1 MKNIKEN
8 ISKESIQAIPLFV
21 AYAIYLYFSKNNTE
35 IFFEIVEI
43 FCASIAGS
51 IVVIS
56 GMQKEYKSFYK
67 NFGIAFLPLSL
78 VIFMKVIIK
87 NKLGEYLDIEF
98 EDLLNYW
105 IYYMEYIVIGVAML
119 LTKVGGSRIISGIC
133 YTFTTLLVIATSYIV
148 FIVNIFN
155 FDDTILNILKMAVI
169 PIIFL
174 ILMISIVFDKTILSK
189 EGKQYITVYLTFLLF
204 YQDLYICGDSFG
216 LNLVVEAAI
225 IKYTAYFVIYEGI
238 VKFMFFKDHNEVKI
252 KLENAQKEQKNL
264 NHILNSR
271 NKSLTEYKNLIEKS
285 EKKYGELIES
295 IKDGMVIFYFE
306 KLYYI
311 NREAIKLLG
320 LKSEK
325 EALGKNIYFVL
336 QKLSKDRT
344 LAIKLNDALENKDE
358 KDSRI
363 FKVKNFKKDN
373 REYDITLLKVDDLSK
388 LIYIKDVTEINMNMK
403 TKMEYEEYLKEEI
416 LKNEFYSNIS
426 HELRTP
432 INLIFSALQLNEY
445 YLNNNNIL
453 ATKKNNMAIKQNCLR
468 LIRTINNFIDAN
480 KISEGYLNLNIKGYN
495 IVSVVENITLACV
508 SWTDKIHNTL
518 IFDAEE
524 EEIPVR
530 CDKDAIE
537 RIMLNLLSNSVK
549 YGKENEEILVFVD
562 TKEDEVFIHVRNK
575 GYMIDKEILPYIFD
589 RFTKLNKSLNRE
601 KEGSGLGLFL
611 CKELLKLQGGT
622 IRVECN
628 EEVGTEFIITLP
640 KAYHDEV
647 LAEEEAFDIDLMSEK
662 VETEFSDIYL

>member
-216 LNLVVEAAI
+216 LNLVVEATI

-647 LAEEEAFDIDLMSEK
+647 LEEEEAFDIDLMSEK

>member
-67 NFGIAFLPLSL
+67 NFGIAFIPLSL
-78 VIFMKVIIK
+78 VIFMKFIIK

-119 LTKVGGSRIISGIC
+119 LTKVGGSRIISGIF

-344 LAIKLNDALENKDE
+344 LAIKLNDALTKKDE

-647 LAEEEAFDIDLMSEK
+647 LEEEEAFDIDLMSEK

>member
-133 YTFTTLLVIATSYIV
+133 YTFTILLVIATSYIV

-216 LNLVVEAAI
+216 LNLVVEATI

-647 LAEEEAFDIDLMSEK
+647 LEEEEAFDIDLMSEK

>member
-21 AYAIYLYFSKNNTE
+21 AYAIYLYFSRNNTE

-119 LTKVGGSRIISGIC
+119 LTKRGGSRIISGIC

-271 NKSLTEYKNLIEKS
+271 NKSLIEYKNLIEKS

-344 LAIKLNDALENKDE
+344 LAIKLNDALTKKDE

-562 TKEDEVFIHVRNK
+562 TEEDEVFIHVRNK

-640 KAYHDEV
+640 RAYHDEV
-647 LAEEEAFDIDLMSEK
+647 LEEEEAFDIDLMSEK

>member
-119 LTKVGGSRIISGIC
+119 LTKRGGSRIISGIC

-148 FIVNIFN
+148 FIINIFN
-155 FDDTILNILKMAVI
+155 FDDITLNILKMAVI

-344 LAIKLNDALENKDE
+344 LAIKLNDALTKKDE

-562 TKEDEVFIHVRNK
+562 TEEDEVFIHVRNK

-611 CKELLKLQGGT
+611 SKELLKLQGGT

-640 KAYHDEV
+640 RAYHDEV
-647 LAEEEAFDIDLMSEK
+647 LEEEEAFDIDLMSEK

>member
-344 LAIKLNDALENKDE
+344 LAIKLNDALTKKDE

-562 TKEDEVFIHVRNK
+562 TEEDEVFIHVRNK

-611 CKELLKLQGGT
+611 SKELLKLQGGT

-640 KAYHDEV
+640 RAYHDEV
-647 LAEEEAFDIDLMSEK
+647 LEEEEAFDIDLMSEK

>member
-119 LTKVGGSRIISGIC
+119 LTKRGGSRIISGIC

-148 FIVNIFN
+148 FIINIFN
-155 FDDTILNILKMAVI
+155 FDDITLNILKMAVI

-271 NKSLTEYKNLIEKS
+271 NKSLIEYKNLIEKS

-344 LAIKLNDALENKDE
+344 LAIKLNDALTKKDE

-562 TKEDEVFIHVRNK
+562 TEEDEVFIHVRNK

-611 CKELLKLQGGT
+611 SKELLKLQGGT

-640 KAYHDEV
+640 RAYHDEV
-647 LAEEEAFDIDLMSEK
+647 LEEEEAFDIDLMSEK

>member
-8 ISKESIQAIPLFV
+8 ISKESIQAIPLFM
-21 AYAIYLYFSKNNTE
+21 AYAIYLYFSRNNTE
-35 IFFEIVEI
+35 LFFEIVEI

-119 LTKVGGSRIISGIC
+119 LTKRGGSRIISGIC

-148 FIVNIFN
+148 FIINIFN
-155 FDDTILNILKMAVI
+155 FDDITLNILKMAVI

-271 NKSLTEYKNLIEKS
+271 NKSLIEYKNLIEKS

-344 LAIKLNDALENKDE
+344 LAIKLNDALTKKDE

-562 TKEDEVFIHVRNK
+562 TEEDEVFIHVRNK

-611 CKELLKLQGGT
+611 SKELLKLQGGT

-640 KAYHDEV
+640 RAYHDEV
-647 LAEEEAFDIDLMSEK
+647 LEEEEAFDIDLMSEK

>member
-363 FKVKNFKKDN
+363 
-373 REYDITLLKVDDLSK
+373 
-388 LIYIKDVTEINMNMK
+388 
-403 TKMEYEEYLKEEI
+403 
-416 LKNEFYSNIS
+416 
-426 HELRTP
+426 LR
-432 INLIFSALQLNEY
+432 
-445 YLNNNNIL
+445 
-453 ATKKNNMAIKQNCLR
+453 
-468 LIRTINNFIDAN
+468 
-480 KISEGYLNLNIKGYN
+480 
-495 IVSVVENITLACV
+495 
-508 SWTDKIHNTL
+508 
-518 IFDAEE
+518 
-524 EEIPVR
+524 
-530 CDKDAIE
+530 
-537 RIMLNLLSNSVK
+537 
-549 YGKENEEILVFVD
+549 
-562 TKEDEVFIHVRNK
+562 
-575 GYMIDKEILPYIFD
+575 
-589 RFTKLNKSLNRE
+589 
-601 KEGSGLGLFL
+601 
-611 CKELLKLQGGT
+611 
-622 IRVECN
+622 
-628 EEVGTEFIITLP
+628 
-640 KAYHDEV
+640 
-647 LAEEEAFDIDLMSEK
+647 
-662 VETEFSDIYL
+662 

>member
-119 LTKVGGSRIISGIC
+119 LTKRGGSRIISGIC

-271 NKSLTEYKNLIEKS
+271 NKSLIEYKNLIEKS

-344 LAIKLNDALENKDE
+344 LAIKLNDALTKKDE

-562 TKEDEVFIHVRNK
+562 TEEDEVFIHVRNK

-611 CKELLKLQGGT
+611 SKELLKLQGGT

-640 KAYHDEV
+640 RAYHDEV
-647 LAEEEAFDIDLMSEK
+647 LEEEEAFDIDLMSEK

>member
-119 LTKVGGSRIISGIC
+119 LTKIGGSRIISGIC

-344 LAIKLNDALENKDE
+344 LAIKLNDALTKKDE

-562 TKEDEVFIHVRNK
+562 TEEDEVFIHVRNK

-622 IRVECN
+622 IKVECN

-640 KAYHDEV
+640 RAYHDEV
-647 LAEEEAFDIDLMSEK
+647 LEEEEAFDIDLMSEK

>member
-8 ISKESIQAIPLFV
+8 ISKESIQAIPLFM
-21 AYAIYLYFSKNNTE
+21 AYAIYLYFSRNNTE
-35 IFFEIVEI
+35 LFFEIVEI

-105 IYYMEYIVIGVAML
+105 IYYMEYIVIGVAMI
-119 LTKVGGSRIISGIC
+119 LTKIGGSRIISGIC
-133 YTFTTLLVIATSYIV
+133 YTLTTFLVIATSYIV
-148 FIVNIFN
+148 FIINIFN

-174 ILMISIVFDKTILSK
+174 ILMISIVLDKTVLSK
-189 EGKQYITVYLTFLLF
+189 EGKQYITVYLVFLLF
-204 YQDLYICGDSFG
+204 YQDLYICGDGFG
-216 LNLVVEAAI
+216 LNLVIEAAI

-238 VKFMFFKDHNEVKI
+238 VKFMFFKDHNEVKV

-295 IKDGMVIFYFE
+295 IKDGMVIFYFG

-344 LAIKLNDALENKDE
+344 LAIKLNDALEKKDE

-373 REYDITLLKVDDLSK
+373 REYDITLLKVDNLSK

-403 TKMEYEEYLKEEI
+403 TKLEYEEYLKEEI

-562 TKEDEVFIHVRNK
+562 TEEDEVFIHVRNK

-611 CKELLKLQGGT
+611 SKELLKLQGGT

-640 KAYHDEV
+640 RAYHDEV
-647 LAEEEAFDIDLMSEK
+647 LEEEEAFDIDLMSEK

>member
-21 AYAIYLYFSKNNTE
+21 AYAIYLYFSRNNTE

-98 EDLLNYW
+98 ENLLNYW

-119 LTKVGGSRIISGIC
+119 LTKRGGSRIISGIC

-148 FIVNIFN
+148 FIINIFN
-155 FDDTILNILKMAVI
+155 FDDITLNILKMAVI

-344 LAIKLNDALENKDE
+344 LAIKLNDALTKKDE

-562 TKEDEVFIHVRNK
+562 TEEDEVFIHVRNK

-611 CKELLKLQGGT
+611 SKELLKLQGGT

-628 EEVGTEFIITLP
+628 EEVGTEFIITIP
-640 KAYHDEV
+640 RAYHDEV
-647 LAEEEAFDIDLMSEK
+647 LEEEEVFDIDLMSEK

>member
-8 ISKESIQAIPLFV
+8 ISKESIQAIPHFV

-344 LAIKLNDALENKDE
+344 LAIKLNDALTKKDE

-562 TKEDEVFIHVRNK
+562 TEEDEVFIHVRNK

-622 IRVECN
+622 IKVECN

-640 KAYHDEV
+640 RAYHDEV
-647 LAEEEAFDIDLMSEK
+647 LEEEEAFDIDLMSEK

>member
-21 AYAIYLYFSKNNTE
+21 AYAIYLYFSRNNTE

-98 EDLLNYW
+98 ENLLNYW
-105 IYYMEYIVIGVAML
+105 KYYMEYIVIGVAML
-119 LTKVGGSRIISGIC
+119 LTKRGGSRIISGIC

-148 FIVNIFN
+148 FIINIFN
-155 FDDTILNILKMAVI
+155 FDDITLNILKMAVI

-344 LAIKLNDALENKDE
+344 LAIKLNDALTKKDE

-562 TKEDEVFIHVRNK
+562 TEEDEVFIHVRNK

-611 CKELLKLQGGT
+611 SKELLKLQGGT

-628 EEVGTEFIITLP
+628 EEVGTEFIITIP
-640 KAYHDEV
+640 RAYHDEV
-647 LAEEEAFDIDLMSEK
+647 LEEEEVFDIDLMSEK

>member
-119 LTKVGGSRIISGIC
+119 LTKRGGSRIISGIC
-133 YTFTTLLVIATSYIV
+133 YTFTTLLVIATSYVV
-148 FIVNIFN
+148 FIINIFN
-155 FDDTILNILKMAVI
+155 FDDITLNILKMAVI

-344 LAIKLNDALENKDE
+344 LAIKLNDALTKKDE

-562 TKEDEVFIHVRNK
+562 TEEDEVFIHVRNK

-611 CKELLKLQGGT
+611 SKELLKLQGGT

-640 KAYHDEV
+640 RAYHDEV
-647 LAEEEAFDIDLMSEK
+647 LEEEEAFDIDLMSEK

>member
-21 AYAIYLYFSKNNTE
+21 AYAIYLYFSRNNTE

-119 LTKVGGSRIISGIC
+119 LTKRGGSRIISGIC

-148 FIVNIFN
+148 FIINIFN
-155 FDDTILNILKMAVI
+155 FDDITLNILKMAVI

-344 LAIKLNDALENKDE
+344 LAIKLNDALTKKDE

-562 TKEDEVFIHVRNK
+562 TEEDEVFIHVRNK

-611 CKELLKLQGGT
+611 SKELLKLQGGT

-640 KAYHDEV
+640 RAYHDEV
-647 LAEEEAFDIDLMSEK
+647 LEEEEAFDIDLMSEK

>member
-311 NREAIKLLG
+311 KREAIKLLG

-647 LAEEEAFDIDLMSEK
+647 LEEEEAFDIDLMSEK

>member
-344 LAIKLNDALENKDE
+344 LAIKLNDALTKKDE

-622 IRVECN
+622 IKVECN

-640 KAYHDEV
+640 RAYHDEV
-647 LAEEEAFDIDLMSEK
+647 LEEEEAFDIDLMSEK

>member
-549 YGKENEEILVFVD
+549 YGKENEEILVFVE

-647 LAEEEAFDIDLMSEK
+647 LEEEEAFDIDLMSEK

>member
-21 AYAIYLYFSKNNTE
+21 AYAIYLYFSRNNTE

-119 LTKVGGSRIISGIC
+119 LTKRGGSRIISGIC

-148 FIVNIFN
+148 FIINIFN
-155 FDDTILNILKMAVI
+155 FDDITLNILKMAVI

-344 LAIKLNDALENKDE
+344 LAIKLNDALTKKDE

-524 EEIPVR
+524 EEIPIR

-562 TKEDEVFIHVRNK
+562 TEEDEVFIHVRNK

-611 CKELLKLQGGT
+611 SKELLKLQGGT

-640 KAYHDEV
+640 RAYHDEV
-647 LAEEEAFDIDLMSEK
+647 LEEEEAFDIDLMSEK

>member
-21 AYAIYLYFSKNNTE
+21 AYAIYLYFSRNNTE

-98 EDLLNYW
+98 ENLLNYW

-119 LTKVGGSRIISGIC
+119 LTKRGGSRIISGIC

-148 FIVNIFN
+148 FIINIFN
-155 FDDTILNILKMAVI
+155 FDDITLNILKMAVI

-344 LAIKLNDALENKDE
+344 LAIKLNDALTKKDE

-647 LAEEEAFDIDLMSEK
+647 LEEEEAFDIDLMSEK

>member
-21 AYAIYLYFSKNNTE
+21 AYAIYLYFSRNNTE

-119 LTKVGGSRIISGIC
+119 LTKRGGSRIISGIC

-344 LAIKLNDALENKDE
+344 LAIKLNDALTKKDE

-562 TKEDEVFIHVRNK
+562 TEEDEVFIHVRNK

-622 IRVECN
+622 IKVECN

-640 KAYHDEV
+640 RAYHDEV
-647 LAEEEAFDIDLMSEK
+647 LEEEEAFDIDLMSEK

>member
-1 MKNIKEN
+1 MKSIKEK
-8 ISKESIQAIPLFV
+8 ISKEPLQSNPLFL
-21 AYAIYLYFSKNNTE
+21 AYVIYLYYSRTNTE
-35 IFFEIVEI
+35 LCYGIVEI
-43 FCASIAGS
+43 FCAAIAGA

-78 VIFMKVIIK
+78 VMFIKIIIK
-87 NKLGEYLDIEF
+87 NKLGVDIDPEF
-98 EDLLNYW
+98 EELLNYW

-119 LTKVGGSRIISGIC
+119 LTKIGGSRIISGIY
-133 YTFTTLLVIATSYIV
+133 YTATTVFVLVVSYIV
-148 FIVNIFN
+148 FINNIFN
-155 FDDTILNILKMAVI
+155 FDETTLGVVKMGII

-174 ILMISIVFDKTILSK
+174 ILMISIVLDKTILSK
-189 EGKQYITVYLTFLLF
+189 EGKQHITVYLVFLLL
-204 YQDLYICGDSFG
+204 YQDLYICGNNFG
-216 LNLVVEAAI
+216 LDLVIEAAI

-238 VKFMFFKDHNEVKI
+238 VKFMFFKDHDEVKVR
-252 KLENAQKEQKNL
+252 LEKAQEEQKNL

-271 NKSLTEYKNLIEKS
+271 NKALTEYKNLIEKS

-295 IKDGMVIFYFE
+295 IKDGMVIFYFS

-311 NREAIKLLG
+311 NREALKILE

-325 EALGKNIYFVL
+325 EAEGKNVEFIL
-336 QKLSKDRT
+336 EKLTKDNSLEKEFNSILEDKDTKSK
-344 LAIKLNDALENKDE
+344 
-358 KDSRI
+358 
-363 FKVKNFKKDN
+363 KNFKIKKLKKDDK
-373 REYDITLLKVDDLSK
+373 EYEITLLKIDELSK
-388 LIYIKDVTEINMNMK
+388 LIYIKDVTEINKNMK

-432 INLIFSALQLNEY
+432 INLIYSALQLNEY

-453 ATKKNNMAIKQNCLR
+453 ATRKNNTAIKQNCLR
-468 LIRTINNFIDAN
+468 LIRTINNFIDTN

-508 SWTDKIHNTL
+508 PWTDKIHNTL
-518 IFDAEE
+518 IFDAED

-530 CDKDAIE
+530 CDKDAME

-549 YGKENEEILVFVD
+549 YGKENEEILVFID
-562 TKEDEVFIHVRNK
+562 TKDDKVFIHVRNE
-575 GYMIDKEILPYIFD
+575 GYIIDKEILPYIFD

-622 IRVECN
+622 IKAECN
-628 EEVGTEFIITLP
+628 EEIGTEFIITLP

-647 LAEEEAFDIDLMSEK
+647 LEEEEAFNMDLLSEK

>member
-271 NKSLTEYKNLIEKS
+271 NKSLIEYKNLIEKS

-647 LAEEEAFDIDLMSEK
+647 LEEEEAFDIDLMSEK

>member
-8 ISKESIQAIPLFV
+8 ISKESIQSIPLFM
-21 AYAIYLYFSKNNTE
+21 AYAIYLYFSRNNTE
-35 IFFEIVEI
+35 LFFEIVEI

-105 IYYMEYIVIGVAML
+105 IYYMEYIVIGVAMI
-119 LTKVGGSRIISGIC
+119 LTKIGGSRIISGIC
-133 YTFTTLLVIATSYIV
+133 YTATTFLVIVTSYIV

-155 FDDTILNILKMAVI
+155 FDDITLGIIKMAVI
-169 PIIFL
+169 PSIFL
-174 ILMISIVFDKTILSK
+174 ILMISIVLDKTILSK
-189 EGKQYITVYLTFLLF
+189 EGKQYITVYLVFLLF
-204 YQDLYICGDSFG
+204 YQDLYICGDGFG
-216 LNLVVEAAI
+216 LNLVIEAAV

-295 IKDGMVIFYFE
+295 IKDGLVIFYFG

-325 EALGKNIYFVL
+325 EALGKNIQFVL
-336 QKLSKDRT
+336 EKLSKDKT
-344 LAIKLNDALENKDE
+344 LENKFNNFSENEEE
-358 KDSRI
+358 KGSRI
-363 FKVKNFKKDN
+363 FKIKNFKKDN

-453 ATKKNNMAIKQNCLR
+453 ATRKNNTAIKQNCLR

-562 TKEDEVFIHVRNK
+562 TEKDEVFIHVRNE
-575 GYMIDKEILPYIFD
+575 GYMIDEEILPYIFD

-611 CKELLKLQGGT
+611 SKELLKLQGGT

-628 EEVGTEFIITLP
+628 KEIGTEFIITLP

-647 LAEEEAFDIDLMSEK
+647 LEEEEAFNMDLMSEK

>member
-524 EEIPVR
+524 EEISVR

-647 LAEEEAFDIDLMSEK
+647 LEEEEAFDIDLMSEK

>member
-21 AYAIYLYFSKNNTE
+21 AYAIYLYFSRNNTE

-119 LTKVGGSRIISGIC
+119 LTKRGGSRIISGIC

-148 FIVNIFN
+148 FIINIFN

-271 NKSLTEYKNLIEKS
+271 NKSLIEYKNLIEKS

-344 LAIKLNDALENKDE
+344 LAIKLNDALTKKDE

-647 LAEEEAFDIDLMSEK
+647 LEEEEAFDIDLMSEK

>member
-271 NKSLTEYKNLIEKS
+271 NKSLIEYKNLIEKS

-344 LAIKLNDALENKDE
+344 LAIKLNDALTKKDE

-647 LAEEEAFDIDLMSEK
+647 LEEEEAFDIDLMSEK

>member
-119 LTKVGGSRIISGIC
+119 LTKRGGSRIISGIC
-133 YTFTTLLVIATSYIV
+133 YTFTTLLVIATSYVV
-148 FIVNIFN
+148 FIINIFN
-155 FDDTILNILKMAVI
+155 FDDITLNILKMAVI

-271 NKSLTEYKNLIEKS
+271 NKSLIEYKNLIEKS

-344 LAIKLNDALENKDE
+344 LAIKLNDALTKKDE

-562 TKEDEVFIHVRNK
+562 TEEDEVFIHVRNK

-611 CKELLKLQGGT
+611 SKELLKLQGGT

-640 KAYHDEV
+640 RAYHDEV
-647 LAEEEAFDIDLMSEK
+647 LEEEEAFDIDLMSEK

>member
-647 LAEEEAFDIDLMSEK
+647 LEEEEAFDIDLMSEK

>member
-21 AYAIYLYFSKNNTE
+21 AYAIYLYFSRNNTE

-119 LTKVGGSRIISGIC
+119 LTKRGGSRIISGIC

-148 FIVNIFN
+148 FIINIFN
-155 FDDTILNILKMAVI
+155 FNDITLNILKMAVI

-344 LAIKLNDALENKDE
+344 LTIKLNDALTKKDE

-562 TKEDEVFIHVRNK
+562 TEEDEVFIHVRNK

-611 CKELLKLQGGT
+611 SKELLKLQGGT

-640 KAYHDEV
+640 RAYHDEV
-647 LAEEEAFDIDLMSEK
+647 LEEEEAFDIDLMSEK

>member
-8 ISKESIQAIPLFV
+8 ISKESIQSIPLFM
-21 AYAIYLYFSKNNTE
+21 AYAIYLYFSRNNTE
-35 IFFEIVEI
+35 LFFEIVEI

-105 IYYMEYIVIGVAML
+105 IYYMEYIVIGVAMI
-119 LTKVGGSRIISGIC
+119 LTKIGGSRIISGIC
-133 YTFTTLLVIATSYIV
+133 YTATTFLVIVTSYIV

-155 FDDTILNILKMAVI
+155 FDNITLGIIKMAVI
-169 PIIFL
+169 PSIFL
-174 ILMISIVFDKTILSK
+174 ILMISIVLDKTILSK
-189 EGKQYITVYLTFLLF
+189 EGKQYITVYLVFLLF
-204 YQDLYICGDSFG
+204 YQDLYICGDGFG
-216 LNLVVEAAI
+216 LNLVIEAAV

-295 IKDGMVIFYFE
+295 IKDGLVIFYFG

-325 EALGKNIYFVL
+325 EALGKNIQFVL
-336 QKLSKDRT
+336 EKLSKDKT
-344 LAIKLNDALENKDE
+344 LENKFNNFSENEEE
-358 KDSRI
+358 KGSRI
-363 FKVKNFKKDN
+363 FKIKNFKKDN

-453 ATKKNNMAIKQNCLR
+453 ATRKNNTAIKQNCLR

-480 KISEGYLNLNIKGYN
+480 KISEGYLNLNMKGYN

-562 TKEDEVFIHVRNK
+562 TEKDEVFIHVRNE
-575 GYMIDKEILPYIFD
+575 GYMIDEEILPYIFD

-628 EEVGTEFIITLP
+628 KEIGTEFIITLP

-647 LAEEEAFDIDLMSEK
+647 LEEEEAFNMDLMSEK

>member
-344 LAIKLNDALENKDE
+344 LAIKLNDALTKKDE

-647 LAEEEAFDIDLMSEK
+647 LEEEEAFDIDLMSEK

>member
-21 AYAIYLYFSKNNTE
+21 AYAIYLYFSRNNTE

-119 LTKVGGSRIISGIC
+119 LTKRGGSRIISGIC

-148 FIVNIFN
+148 FIINIFN
-155 FDDTILNILKMAVI
+155 FDDITLNILKMAVI

-271 NKSLTEYKNLIEKS
+271 NKSLIEYKNLIEKS

-344 LAIKLNDALENKDE
+344 LAIKLNDALTKKDE

-562 TKEDEVFIHVRNK
+562 TEEDEVFIHVRNK

-611 CKELLKLQGGT
+611 SKELLKLQGGT

-640 KAYHDEV
+640 RAYHDEV
-647 LAEEEAFDIDLMSEK
+647 LEEEEAFDIDLMSEK

>member
-8 ISKESIQAIPLFV
+8 ISKESIQAIPLFM
-21 AYAIYLYFSKNNTE
+21 AYAIYLYFFRNNTE
-35 IFFEIVEI
+35 LFFEMVEI

-105 IYYMEYIVIGVAML
+105 IYYMEYIVIGVAMI
-119 LTKVGGSRIISGIC
+119 LTKIGGNRIISGIC
-133 YTFTTLLVIATSYIV
+133 YTFTTLLVIATSYTV
-148 FIVNIFN
+148 FIINIFN
-155 FDDTILNILKMAVI
+155 FNDTILNILKMAVI

-174 ILMISIVFDKTILSK
+174 ILMISIVLDKTVLSK
-189 EGKQYITVYLTFLLF
+189 EGKQYIIVYLVFLLF

-216 LNLVVEAAI
+216 LDLVIEAAI
-225 IKYTAYFVIYEGI
+225 IKYTAYFIIYEGI

-252 KLENAQKEQKNL
+252 RLENAQKEQKNL
-264 NHILNSR
+264 NHILNNR

-295 IKDGMVIFYFE
+295 IKDGMVIFYFG

-344 LAIKLNDALENKDE
+344 LGIKLKDALEKKDE

-373 REYDITLLKVDDLSK
+373 REYDITLLEVDDLSK
-388 LIYIKDVTEINMNMK
+388 LIYIKDVTEINMNMR

-480 KISEGYLNLNIKGYN
+480 KISEGYINLNIKGYN

-530 CDKDAIE
+530 CDKEAIE

-562 TKEDEVFIHVRNK
+562 TKEDEVYIHVRNE

-589 RFTKLNKSLNRE
+589 KFTKLNKSLNRE

-611 CKELLKLQGGT
+611 SKELLKLQGGT
-622 IRVECN
+622 IKVECN

-640 KAYHDEV
+640 RAYHDEV
-647 LAEEEAFDIDLMSEK
+647 LEEEEAFDIDLMSEK

>member
-1 MKNIKEN
+1 MKSIKEK
-8 ISKESIQAIPLFV
+8 ISKEPLQSIPLFL
-21 AYAIYLYFSKNNTE
+21 AYAIYLFYSRTNTE
-35 IFFEIVEI
+35 LCYGIVEI
-43 FCASIAGS
+43 FCAAIAGA

-78 VIFMKVIIK
+78 VMFIKIIIK
-87 NKLGEYLDIEF
+87 NKLGVDMEPEF
-98 EDLLNYW
+98 EELLNYW

-119 LTKVGGSRIISGIC
+119 LTKIGGSRIISGIC
-133 YTFTTLLVIATSYIV
+133 YTATTIFVLLVSYIV
-148 FIVNIFN
+148 FINNIFN
-155 FDDTILNILKMAVI
+155 FDETTLGVIKMGII
-169 PIIFL
+169 PSIFL
-174 ILMISIVFDKTILSK
+174 ILMIGIVLDKNILSK
-189 EGKQYITVYLTFLLF
+189 EGKQHITVYLVFLLL
-204 YQDLYICGDSFG
+204 YQDHYICGDNFG
-216 LNLVVEAAI
+216 LDLVIEAAI

-238 VKFMFFKDHNEVKI
+238 VKFMFFKDHDEVKI
-252 KLENAQKEQKNL
+252 KLEKAQEEQKNL

-295 IKDGMVIFYFE
+295 IKDGMVIFYFS

-311 NREAIKLLG
+311 NREALKILE

-325 EALGKNIYFVL
+325 EALGKNVEFIL
-336 QKLSKDRT
+336 EKLTKDDSLEKEFNSILEDKNTKNKRMFK
-344 LAIKLNDALENKDE
+344 IKKL
-358 KDSRI
+358 
-363 FKVKNFKKDN
+363 KKDDK
-373 REYDITLLKVDDLSK
+373 EYEITLLKIDELSK
-388 LIYIKDVTEINMNMK
+388 LIYIKDVTEINKNMK

-432 INLIFSALQLNEY
+432 INLIYSALQLNEY

-453 ATKKNNMAIKQNCLR
+453 ATRKNNTAIKQNCLR

-480 KISEGYLNLNIKGYN
+480 KIAEGYLNLNIKGYN
-495 IVSVVENITLACV
+495 IVSVVENVTLACV

-518 IFDAEE
+518 IFDSED

-530 CDKDAIE
+530 CDKDAME

-549 YGKENEEILVFVD
+549 YGKENKEILVFVD
-562 TKEDEVFIHVRNK
+562 TEDDEVFIHVRNE
-575 GYMIDKEILPYIFD
+575 GYMIDEEILPYIFD

-628 EEVGTEFIITLP
+628 EEVGTEFIIALP

-647 LAEEEAFDIDLMSEK
+647 LEEEEAFSMDLLSEK

>member
-8 ISKESIQAIPLFV
+8 ISKESIQSIPLFM
-21 AYAIYLYFSKNNTE
+21 AYAIYLYFSRNNTE
-35 IFFEIVEI
+35 LFFEIVEI

-105 IYYMEYIVIGVAML
+105 IYYMEYIVIGVAMI
-119 LTKVGGSRIISGIC
+119 LTKIGGSRIISGIC
-133 YTFTTLLVIATSYIV
+133 YTATTFLVIVTSYIV

-155 FDDTILNILKMAVI
+155 FDDITLGIIKMAVI
-169 PIIFL
+169 PSIFL
-174 ILMISIVFDKTILSK
+174 ILMISIVLDKTILSK
-189 EGKQYITVYLTFLLF
+189 EGKQYITVYLVFLLF
-204 YQDLYICGDSFG
+204 YQDLYICGDGFG
-216 LNLVVEAAI
+216 LNLVIEAAV

-295 IKDGMVIFYFE
+295 IKDGLVIFYFG

-325 EALGKNIYFVL
+325 EALGKNIQFVL
-336 QKLSKDRT
+336 EKLSKDKT
-344 LAIKLNDALENKDE
+344 LENKFNNFSENEEE
-358 KDSRI
+358 KGSRI
-363 FKVKNFKKDN
+363 FKIKNFKKDN

-453 ATKKNNMAIKQNCLR
+453 ATRKNNTAIKQNCLR

-480 KISEGYLNLNIKGYN
+480 KISEGYLNLNMKGYN

-562 TKEDEVFIHVRNK
+562 TEKDEVFIHVRNE
-575 GYMIDKEILPYIFD
+575 GYMIDEEILPYIFD

-611 CKELLKLQGGT
+611 SKELLKLQGGT

-640 KAYHDEV
+640 RAYHDEV
-647 LAEEEAFDIDLMSEK
+647 LEEEEAFDIDLMSEK

>member
-344 LAIKLNDALENKDE
+344 LAIKLNDALTKKDE

-562 TKEDEVFIHVRNK
+562 TEEDEVFIHVRNK

-611 CKELLKLQGGT
+611 SKELLKLQGGT

-647 LAEEEAFDIDLMSEK
+647 LEEEEAFDIDLMSEK